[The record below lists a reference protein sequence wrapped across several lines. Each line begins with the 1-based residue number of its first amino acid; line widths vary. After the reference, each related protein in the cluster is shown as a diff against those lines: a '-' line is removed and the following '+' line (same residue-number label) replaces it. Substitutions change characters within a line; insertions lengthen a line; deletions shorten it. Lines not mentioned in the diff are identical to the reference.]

1 MARISVRTRPYR
13 KLDLAS
19 ASQTLKNAFTDDPVM
34 RAMDP
39 DDQIWERDAARN
51 FGWFCWINSASFSM
65 AEVAVFDDVSGDDDN
80 DVALCVALWV
90 VVYASC
96 SSSCTFSGRAASP
109 TRNASS

>member
-34 RAMDP
+34 RAIDP

-51 FGWFCWINSASFSM
+51 FG
-65 AEVAVFDDVSGDDDN
+65 
-80 DVALCVALWV
+80 
-90 VVYASC
+90 
-96 SSSCTFSGRAASP
+96 
-109 TRNASS
+109 